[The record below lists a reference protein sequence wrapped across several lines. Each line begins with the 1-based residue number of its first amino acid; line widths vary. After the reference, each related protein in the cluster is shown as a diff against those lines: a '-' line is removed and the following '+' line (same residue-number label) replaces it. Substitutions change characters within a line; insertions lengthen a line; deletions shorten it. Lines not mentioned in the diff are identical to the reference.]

1 MARAIYAMFLVSK
14 VHPFSDGNGRIARIM
29 MNAEPH
35 RAGHERIMIPN
46 VYRTEYLQALRA
58 LTHNHRTAALISVM
72 DYAQRFVSEI
82 DFANYAEA
90 VKQLD
95 ARHAFGKPADAM
107 GGGDKLILQSVP
119 KRE

>member
-1 MARAIYAMFLVSK
+1 
-14 VHPFSDGNGRIARIM
+14 M
-29 MNAEPH
+29 MNAELH

-58 LTHNHRTAALISVM
+58 LTHNQRTTALISVM

-82 DFANYAEA
+82 DFSNYAEA

-95 ARHAFGKPADAM
+95 ACHAFGKPADAM
-107 GGGDKLILQSVP
+107 GGGDKLIL
-119 KRE
+119 